1 MGDLVS
7 LVVLG
12 GLSALMDG
20 CVLGVV
26 YLLIHLL
33 ILYVFITATVKRLHD
48 TDRSG
53 WWALMGFVPVI
64 GWIYFIVVC
73 GFFKGTVGENR
84 YGSP

>member
-7 LVVLG
+7 LAVLG

-33 ILYVFITATVKRLHD
+33 ILYVFITVTVKRLHD

-53 WWALMGFVPVI
+53 WWPLMGFVPVI